1 MAYVSTSPAVSA
13 PILGRVTAVFASL
26 RQSQADYRL
35 FKNTMSELQ
44 SLETRELT
52 DLGIYR
58 SDIRAIAHKSV
69 YGN

>member
-1 MAYVSTSPAVSA
+1 MAYASAGPAVSA
-13 PILGRVTAVFASL
+13 PILGRVTAVFANF

-35 FKNTMSELQ
+35 FKTTMNELH

-58 SDIRAIAHKSV
+58 GDIRAVAHKSV

>member
-1 MAYVSTSPAVSA
+1 MAYVSTAPAVSA
-13 PILGRVTAVFASL
+13 PILGRVTAVFTSL

-35 FKNTMSELQ
+35 FKNTMNELQ

-58 SDIRAIAHKSV
+58 GDIRAVAHKSV